1 MDNGIPNG
9 LMDNRYSH
17 IQIIFVNHEEE
28 FEIAQGNII
37 SGSSKYNSFF
47 YGGEPIRKGI
57 YNCSSD
63 IYINSMTGNK
73 TENAKNVFGMNF
85 RRWNFYGM

>member
-47 YGGEPIRKGI
+47 MVESLYGKVFII
-57 YNCSSD
+57 VLQ
-63 IYINSMTGNK
+63 IYI
-73 TENAKNVFGMNF
+73 
-85 RRWNFYGM
+85 